1 MIVPLIRPSD
11 AAELSDALATHNWNR
26 EMCQKAAAQE
36 TGKSTHLFSPI
47 LSAHT
52 HVCFSFT
59 DVTWK
64 EIQIHEVPAS
74 LASVTQSYNVLCTRC
89 REPAIE
95 KVLLQY
101 STRFKCSNQ
110 SCTNRHLR
118 GAVAFPGDDQKGVDP
133 ARNPLCYCNVVSRS
147 KKIYVDPADV
157 RKGSEEIFECAALRC
172 NFGHED
178 RHKPIVKMR
187 L

>member
-36 TGKSTHLFSPI
+36 
-47 LSAHT
+47 
-52 HVCFSFT
+52 T

>member
-1 MIVPLIRPSD
+1 MINPVIQPND
-11 AAELSDALATHNWNR
+11 AAAVAAALETHNYNR
-26 EMCQKAAAQE
+26 DMWQKAWAKE
-36 TGKSTHLFSPI
+36 
-47 LSAHT
+47 
-52 HVCFSFT
+52 T

-74 LASVTQSYNVLCTRC
+74 LASVTQTYRVLCTRC

-95 KVLLQY
+95 RVHFQY
-101 STRFKCSNQ
+101 TTTFKCSNQ

-118 GAVAFPGDDQKGVDP
+118 RGPPFPGDDQKGIDP
-133 ARNPLCYCNVVSRS
+133 ARNPLCDCNVVSRS

-157 RKGSEEIFECAALRC
+157 WKGSEEIFECAALRC
-172 NFGHED
+172 DFGHED
-178 RHKPIVKMR
+178 RQRPIIKMR